1 MKLNK
6 RSCKHCGD
14 IFQKEKPLQ
23 YCCSVKCS
31 IAYAKVQETNKKY
44 KDWLHRK
51 NDLKKSLE
59 TKSDV
64 IKTLQGL
71 TNELIR
77 LIDYGQLCISSQ
89 RTPLK
94 INSGH
99 FYSVGAHP
107 KLRFNLFNIF
117 VQSEKDNSYLS
128 GNQLNYMIN
137 LGVVFGE
144 NVKEQILGLPLKC
157 ENVNLDIDDLKK
169 AIAKTRECIK
179 LHKQDYQKVKLK
191 SMERLS
197 VRQFYQK
204 KIGLYPGLNKY

>member
-1 MKLNK
+1 MSLNK
-6 RSCKHCGD
+6 RNCKHCGVN
-14 IFQKEKPLQ
+14 FQKEKPLQ

-51 NDLKKSLE
+51 GDLKKSLE

-71 TNELIR
+71 INELIR

-94 INSGH
+94 QNAGH
-99 FYSVGAHP
+99 FHSVGAHP

-117 VQSEKDNSYLS
+117 LQSEKDNSYLS

-137 LGVVFGE
+137 LGNIFGE
-144 NVKEQILGLPLKC
+144 TVKEQIIGLPLKC
-157 ENVNLDIDDLKK
+157 ENINLDIDDLKE
-169 AIAKTRECIK
+169 AIEKTRQCIK
-179 LHKQDYQKVKLK
+179 MHKQEYTGVKLK
-191 SMERLS
+191 HRERLS
-197 VRQFYQK
+197 IRQLYQK
-204 KIGLYPGLNKY
+204 KIGLYPGLNNF